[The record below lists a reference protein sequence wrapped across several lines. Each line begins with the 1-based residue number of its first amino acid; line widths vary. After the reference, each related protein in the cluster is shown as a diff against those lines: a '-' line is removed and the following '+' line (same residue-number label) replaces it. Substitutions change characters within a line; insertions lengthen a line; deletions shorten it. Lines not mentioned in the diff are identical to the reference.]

1 MTITNPKTVIQCLKS
16 KGNLEDMQ
24 FARIYKYE
32 SAFDGK
38 AQFALFQDACYDD
51 MAGNQYVKN
60 PVLLFDSPHLTKE
73 GKKFIEMA

>member
-1 MTITNPKTVIQCLKS
+1 
-16 KGNLEDMQ
+16 MQ